1 MSQSDSDFSTQKITP
16 ELITRIVESIK
27 NKAYGSVEIYI
38 ENYSVTQITNRT
50 ITKIKPAP
58 KNNTRSTNFENQGTR
73 VNRFQLKIQKF

>member
-1 MSQSDSDFSTQKITP
+1 MSQSDTDFSTQKITP

-38 ENYSVTQITNRT
+38 ENYNVTQITNRT

-58 KNNTRSTNFENQGTR
+58 KNNPPREQFENQGTR